1 MKRLSTKLD
10 RRYPFYTLKRSTA
23 MVKPVSESSIADIGG
38 FGSLANP
45 QISIEQRNTG
55 DNAPLNVGN
64 VDVGTASSGIAPT
77 VPEIGKGGIVDI
89 TV

>member
-1 MKRLSTKLD
+1 
-10 RRYPFYTLKRSTA
+10 
-23 MVKPVSESSIADIGG
+23 MVEPVSESTLANVGG

-55 DNAPLNVGN
+55 DNATLNIGN
-64 VDVGTASSGIAPT
+64 VDVGTASSGNAPT

-89 TV
+89 SV

>member
-1 MKRLSTKLD
+1 MGQ
-10 RRYPFYTLKRSTA
+10 
-23 MVKPVSESSIADIGG
+23 PVSESTLANVGG

-55 DNAPLNVGN
+55 DNASLNVGN
-64 VDVGTASSGIAPT
+64 IDVGTASSGNAPT
-77 VPEIGKGGIVDI
+77 TPEIGKGGIVDI

>member
-1 MKRLSTKLD
+1 
-10 RRYPFYTLKRSTA
+10 
-23 MVKPVSESSIADIGG
+23 MVEPVSESTLANIGG

-55 DNAPLNVGN
+55 DNATLNVGN
-64 VDVGTASSGIAPT
+64 VDVGTASSGNAPT

-89 TV
+89 SV

>member
-1 MKRLSTKLD
+1 MTE
-10 RRYPFYTLKRSTA
+10 
-23 MVKPVSESSIADIGG
+23 PVSSSNLANVGG

-55 DNAPLNVGN
+55 ENAGTNVGN
-64 VDVGTASSGIAPT
+64 VDVGTASSGNAPT
-77 VPEIGKGGIVDI
+77 TPEIGKGGIVDI

>member
-1 MKRLSTKLD
+1 MGQ
-10 RRYPFYTLKRSTA
+10 
-23 MVKPVSESSIADIGG
+23 PVSESSMANVGG

-45 QISIEQRNTG
+45 QISMEERNTG
-55 DNAPLNVGN
+55 DNAQINVGN
-64 VDVGTASSGIAPT
+64 VDVGTASSGNAPT